1 MAGMHAILT
10 VIRVCGSGAVREDVP
25 MTIEPDTKDWTW
37 VLSKPCPEC
46 GFDATKVDHSMLAHL
61 VRVNAVAWLG
71 VLARDDAAV
80 RPSEDVWSPLE
91 YACHV
96 RDVHRVFVERVQLM
110 LKEDD
115 PQFANWDQDQTAIE
129 SDYASQDPTIVAEEL
144 VEAAE
149 IIAEAYAGVAAEEW
163 QRPGTRSN
171 GSVFTVDTIGRYH
184 LHDAVHHLYDVRG

>member
-1 MAGMHAILT
+1 
-10 VIRVCGSGAVREDVP
+10 

-37 VLSKPCPEC
+37 VLNEACPEC
-46 GFDATKVDHSMLAHL
+46 GFDATKVDHSMLARL
-61 VRVNAVAWLG
+61 VRVNAVGWLS
-71 VLARDDAAV
+71 VLAREDATI
-80 RPSEDVWSPLE
+80 RPRENVWSPLE

-115 PQFANWDQDQTAIE
+115 PEFANWDQDQTAID
-129 SDYASQDPTIVAEEL
+129 SDYASQDPATVAEEL

-149 IIAEAYAGVAAEEW
+149 IVAEAYAGVAGDEW

-171 GSVFTVDTIGRYH
+171 GSRFTVDSIGRYH
-184 LHDAVHHLYDVRG
+184 LHDAVHHLHDVHG

>member
-1 MAGMHAILT
+1 
-10 VIRVCGSGAVREDVP
+10 

-37 VLSKPCPEC
+37 VLNEACPEC
-46 GFDATKVDHSMLAHL
+46 GFDAAKVDHSMLAHL
-61 VRVNAVAWLG
+61 VRVNAVGWLS
-71 VLARDDAAV
+71 VLARDDATV
-80 RPSEDVWSPLE
+80 RPSENVWSPLE

-129 SDYASQDPTIVAEEL
+129 ADYASQDPATVAEEL

-149 IIAEAYAGVAAEEW
+149 IIAEEYAAVTADQW
-163 QRPGTRSN
+163 RRPGTRSN
-171 GSVFTVDTIGRYH
+171 GSRFTVDSLGRYH
-184 LHDAVHHLYDVRG
+184 LHDAVHHLHDVRG

>member
-1 MAGMHAILT
+1 
-10 VIRVCGSGAVREDVP
+10 

-37 VLSKPCPEC
+37 VLNEACPEC
-46 GFDATKVDHSMLAHL
+46 GFDATKVDHSMLAHQ
-61 VRVNAVAWLG
+61 VRVNAVAWLS
-71 VLARDDAAV
+71 VLAREDAKE
-80 RPSEDVWSPLE
+80 RPSENVWSPLE

-115 PQFANWDQDQTAIE
+115 PQFANWDQDQTALE
-129 SDYASQDPTIVAEEL
+129 SDYASQDPATVAEEL

-149 IIAEAYAGVAAEEW
+149 IIAEAYAGVAADQW

-171 GSVFTVDTIGRYH
+171 GSRFTVDSIGRYH

>member
-1 MAGMHAILT
+1 
-10 VIRVCGSGAVREDVP
+10 

-37 VLSKPCPEC
+37 VLNERCPEC
-46 GFDATKVDHSMLAHL
+46 GFDATKVDDGQLAHL
-61 VRVNAVAWLG
+61 FRANAVGWLS
-71 VLARDDAAV
+71 VLARDDASV
-80 RPSEDVWSPLE
+80 RPGEAVWSPLE

-96 RDVHRVFVERVQLM
+96 RDVHRVFLERVQLM

-115 PQFANWDQDQTAIE
+115 PGFANWDQDQTAID
-129 SDYASQDPTIVAEEL
+129 SDYGSQDPMIVATEL

-149 IIAEAYAGVAAEEW
+149 IVAEEYAAVTREQW

-171 GSVFTVDTIGRYH
+171 GSKFTVDTLGRYH